1 MTLLKLIGKR
11 HVLCVLLIAVSFAG
25 LFIYAK
31 EAQMP
36 AKVMMYYGPWS
47 PEENRF
53 DASRWFSSGMYRPRL
68 MGTPPEES
76 PVTMLRNKPESL
88 RHIEN
93 DVLLTEALFA
103 VGRQFPRLDTED
115 LILNTPDLHRQ
126 IRYAYSSFAE
136 PDKPVDSYWLFI
148 TFANKTVVVTIDWD
162 VTEKK
167 LLPRSMASNLI
178 EKSDE
183 EAAYLQVKKELDGTA
198 SAKR

>member
-76 PVTMLRNKPESL
+76 PVTMLRNRPESL

-103 VGRQFPRLDTED
+103 VERQFPKLDTED

-136 PDKPVDSYWLFI
+136 PDRPVDSYWLFI

>member
-1 MTLLKLIGKR
+1 MKAANLLGN
-11 HVLCVLLIAVSFAG
+11 HWFSCALLVSACFTG
-25 LFIYAK
+25 NLVHAK
-31 EAQMP
+31 EP
-36 AKVMMYYGPWS
+36 ESHPRVIMYYGPWS

-76 PVTMLRNKPESL
+76 PVTMLRNRPESL

-103 VGRQFPRLDTED
+103 VERQFPKLDTED

-136 PDKPVDSYWLFI
+136 PDRPVDSYWLFI

>member
-11 HVLCVLLIAVSFAG
+11 HVLCVLLIAVSLAG

-36 AKVMMYYGPWS
+36 AKTMMYYGPWS

-103 VGRQFPRLDTED
+103 VGRQFPKLDTED

-162 VTEKK
+162 VTERK

>member
-1 MTLLKLIGKR
+1 MTIPKFIGRR

-31 EAQMP
+31 EVQMP

-53 DASRWFSSGMYRPRL
+53 DATRWFSSGMYRPRL
-68 MGTPPEES
+68 MGTPPEQS

-103 VGRQFPRLDTED
+103 IGRQFPKLDTEH

-136 PDKPVDSYWLFI
+136 PDRPVDTYWLFI
-148 TFANKTVVVTIDWD
+148 RFENRIVVVTIDWD

-167 LLPRSMASNLI
+167 LLARSMASNLM
-178 EKSDE
+178 ENSDE
-183 EAAYLQVKKELDGTA
+183 EAAYLQVRKELDGAA

>member
-76 PVTMLRNKPESL
+76 PVTMLRNRPESL

-115 LILNTPDLHRQ
+115 LIPNTPDLHRQ

-136 PDKPVDSYWLFI
+136 PDRPVDSYWLFI

>member
-1 MTLLKLIGKR
+1 MTVLKFIGKR

-31 EAQMP
+31 EVQMP

-76 PVTMLRNKPESL
+76 PVTMLRNKPEGL
-88 RHIEN
+88 QHIDD

-103 VGRQFPRLDTED
+103 IGRQFPKLDIED
-115 LILNTPDLHRQ
+115 LVLNTPDLHRQ
-126 IRYAYSSFAE
+126 IRYGYSSFAE
-136 PDKPVDSYWLFI
+136 PDRPVDSYWLFI
-148 TFANKTVVVTIDWD
+148 TFGNKTVVVTIDWD

-178 EKSDE
+178 EKSEE
-183 EAAYLQVKKELDGTA
+183 EAAYLQVRKELDGTA
-198 SAKR
+198 AAKR